1 MILQLA
7 SALTYVPFLAQQAF
21 SIFRSLLASTD
32 TKLLIQVFL
41 CLTRAARL
49 VCSMLH
55 QDASGTAKA
64 LYCIV
69 LYCIVLY
76 CIVLYC
82 IVLYC
87 IVLYCIVLY
96 CIVLYCYAF
105 PPLRYSTLPY
115 LGHISRDR

>member
-76 CIVLYC
+76 CIAMHFPLYV
-82 IVLYC
+82 IQ
-87 IVLYCIVLY
+87 
-96 CIVLYCYAF
+96 
-105 PPLRYSTLPY
+105 PY
-115 LGHISRDR
+115 LTLATFHGTDKISKLKSKTLKC